1 MGELR
6 GDVSIFSF
14 ADLLQH
20 LASRQSSGL
29 LTITQGPMQ
38 KVIHLGPDGM
48 RLISISTRK
57 TSSLG
62 EILIRTRKITRTQ
75 LDQLLVEQQ
84 KTGKRLGELVSRQ
97 GHVTKTDIEQAL
109 REQAQEEIYDL
120 FSWTDAKFEYLE
132 GPEPAKPKDFPLADV
147 VVDASPTSV
156 MLEAAR
162 RVDELTVIRKTIRD
176 ESMIPIRT
184 TKQFIAD
191 KLGLNPDL
199 LTAVYSQISGRV
211 GISEVIR
218 LSLYPRFEAL
228 RAMYVLATKGY
239 VKIMDREGA
248 TMVHLKADSSAR
260 LPAAKK
266 TADGGAPTQVL
277 RSPYSVPAGVRR
289 SILLLGDMLKYRQ
302 ALAALLREA
311 GYQVL
316 EEQAAQAMQLLTEN
330 RKVDA
335 VILDVGLSSPDE
347 YQFVSWLCE
356 NTNAPV
362 VVLSGDASKEAA
374 LAAVQK
380 GARAYVVKPFTRDS
394 MLRTISGVFHASS
407 PTLGT
412 AKTTPPA
419 SPASPAK

>member
-20 LASRQSSGL
+20 LAQRQSSGL

-62 EILIRTRKITRTQ
+62 EILIRTRKITRAQ

-97 GHVTKTDIEQAL
+97 GLVTKTDIEQAL

-120 FSWTDAKFEYLE
+120 FSWTEAKFEFLE

-184 TKQFIAD
+184 TKQFMAD

-266 TADGGAPTQVL
+266 AGDGSAVIA
-277 RSPYSVPAGVRR
+277 RSPYAVPQGVRR

-394 MLRTISGVFHASS
+394 MLRTIAGVFHASS
-407 PTLGT
+407 PSLGT

-419 SPASPAK
+419 K

>member
-6 GDVSIFSF
+6 GDVSILSF

-20 LASRQSSGL
+20 LSSRQSTGL

-38 KVIHLGPDGM
+38 KVIHVGPEGM

-62 EILIRTRKITRTQ
+62 EILIRTRKITRAQ

-97 GHVTKTDIEQAL
+97 GHVTKTDIETAL

-120 FSWTDAKFEYLE
+120 FSWTEAKFEFAE

-162 RVDELTVIRKTIRD
+162 RADELMVIRKTVRD

-184 TKQFIAD
+184 TKPFVAD

-248 TMVHLKADSSAR
+248 TMVHLKADSSMR
-260 LPAAKK
+260 LPAIQKA
-266 TADGGAPTQVL
+266 GGATTTVT
-277 RSPYSVPAGVRR
+277 RSPYAVPPGVRR

-302 ALAALLREA
+302 ALAALLRES

-394 MLRTISGVFHASS
+394 MLRTIAGVFQASS
-407 PTLGT
+407 ATLGT

-419 SPASPAK
+419 TK

>member
-14 ADLLQH
+14 GDLVQH
-20 LASRQSSGL
+20 LAQRQSSGL
-29 LTITQGPMQ
+29 LTISQAAMQ
-38 KVIHLGPDGM
+38 KVIYLSSDGM

-97 GHVTKTDIEQAL
+97 GSVTKSDIETAL

-120 FSWTDAKFEYLE
+120 FSWTEAKFEFLE

-162 RVDELTVIRKTIRD
+162 RADELTVIRKTIRD

-184 TKQFIAD
+184 TKAFAAD

-266 TADGGAPTQVL
+266 TDGTAAAAV
-277 RSPYSVPAGVRR
+277 RSPYAVPPGVRR
-289 SILLLGDMLKYRQ
+289 SVLLLGDMLKYRQ
-302 ALAALLREA
+302 ALGALLREA

-394 MLRTISGVFHASS
+394 MLRTISGVFQASN
-407 PTLGT
+407 PNLGT
-412 AKTTPPA
+412 TTAKIPPA
-419 SPASPAK
+419 K

>member
-6 GDVSIFSF
+6 GDVSIFGI

-20 LASRQSSGL
+20 LAGRQSAGL
-29 LTITQGPMQ
+29 LTITQGTMQ
-38 KVIHLGPDGM
+38 KAIYLGAEGM
-48 RLISISTRK
+48 RLMSISTRK

-84 KTGKRLGELVSRQ
+84 KTGRRLGELVSRQ
-97 GHVTKTDIEQAL
+97 GLVTKADIEAAL

-120 FSWTDAKFEYLE
+120 FSWTEAKFEFME

-162 RVDELTVIRKTIRD
+162 RVDALTVIRKTIRD
-176 ESMIPIRT
+176 ESMMPIRT
-184 TKQFIAD
+184 TKPFQAD

-266 TADGGAPTQVL
+266 PGDGSAVIA
-277 RSPYSVPAGVRR
+277 RSPYAVPQGVRR

-394 MLRTISGVFHASS
+394 MLRTIAGVFHASS
-407 PTLGT
+407 PSLGT

-419 SPASPAK
+419 K

>member
-6 GDVSIFSF
+6 GDVSILSF

-20 LASRQSSGL
+20 LSSRQSAGSL
-29 LTITQGPMQ
+29 SILQGPMQ
-38 KVIHLGPDGM
+38 KMIYVSPEGM
-48 RLISISTRK
+48 RLISTSTRK

-97 GHVTKTDIEQAL
+97 GLVTKSDIETAL

-120 FSWTDAKFEYLE
+120 FSWTEAKFEFSE

-147 VVDASPTSV
+147 IVDASPTSV

-162 RVDELTVIRKTIRD
+162 RADELMVIRKTVRD

-184 TKQFIAD
+184 TKPFVAD

-248 TMVHLKADSSAR
+248 TMVHLKADSSTR
-260 LPAAKK
+260 LPAAQKAGGNT
-266 TADGGAPTQVL
+266 TAVI
-277 RSPYSVPAGVRR
+277 RSPYAVPAGVRR

-356 NTNAPV
+356 NTNSPV

-394 MLRTISGVFHASS
+394 MLRTVAGVFNASA
-407 PTLGT
+407 PTVGT
-412 AKTTPPA
+412 AKATPP
-419 SPASPAK
+419 PAAK

>member
-6 GDVSIFSF
+6 GDVSIFNF

-20 LASRQSSGL
+20 LAQRQSAGL
-29 LTITQGPMQ
+29 LTILQGPMQ
-38 KVIHLGPDGM
+38 KMIYLGPDGM
-48 RLISISTRK
+48 RLISTSTRK

-97 GHVTKTDIEQAL
+97 GLVTKTDIETAL

-120 FSWTDAKFEYLE
+120 FSWTEAKFEFTE

-162 RVDELTVIRKTIRD
+162 RADELTVIRKTVRD

-184 TKQFIAD
+184 TKPFIAD

-218 LSLYPRFEAL
+218 LSLYPRYEAL

-248 TMVHLKADSSAR
+248 TMVHLKADSSTR
-260 LPAAKK
+260 LPAAQKG
-266 TADGGAPTQVL
+266 TTQVM
-277 RSPYSVPAGVRR
+277 RSPYAVPPGVRR

-356 NTNAPV
+356 NTNSPV

-394 MLRTISGVFHASS
+394 MLRTISGVFQTSS
-407 PTLGT
+407 PAAPVAT
-412 AKTTPPA
+412 AKELPT
-419 SPASPAK
+419 K

>member
-20 LASRQSSGL
+20 LAARQSGGSL
-29 LTITQGPMQ
+29 SIVQGPMQ
-38 KVIHLGPDGM
+38 KMIYVSPEGM
-48 RLISISTRK
+48 RLISTSTRK

-75 LDQLLVEQQ
+75 LDALLVEQQ

-97 GHVTKTDIEQAL
+97 GIVTKSDIETAL

-120 FSWTDAKFEYLE
+120 FSWTEAKFEFNE

-147 VVDASPTSV
+147 IVDASPTSV

-162 RVDELTVIRKTIRD
+162 RADELTVIRKTIRD

-184 TKQFIAD
+184 TKPFVAE

-218 LSLYPRFEAL
+218 LSLYPRYEAL

-239 VKIMDREGA
+239 VKIMYREGA
-248 TMVHLKADSSAR
+248 TMVHLKADSSTR
-260 LPAAKK
+260 LPAATKAGGT
-266 TADGGAPTQVL
+266 TAVM
-277 RSPYSVPAGVRR
+277 RSPYAVPPGVRR

-302 ALAALLREA
+302 ALAALLRES

-362 VVLSGDASKEAA
+362 LVLSGDASKEAA

-394 MLRTISGVFHASS
+394 MLRTISGVFQHSS
-407 PTLGT
+407 PTIGT
-412 AKTTPPA
+412 AKAPPA
-419 SPASPAK
+419 K

>member
-97 GHVTKTDIEQAL
+97 GLVTKTDIEQAL

-120 FSWTDAKFEYLE
+120 FSWTEAKFDFLE

-248 TMVHLKADSSAR
+248 TMVHLKADSSSR

-266 TADGGAPTQVL
+266 TADGGPTTTVL

-394 MLRTISGVFHASS
+394 MLRTIAGVFHASS

-419 SPASPAK
+419 K